1 MTAERL
7 VLAFTLA
14 MAAVAGW
21 RLAPSAIAPAAVAAS
36 TAAPQRILS
45 CSPVADA
52 WLPELV
58 EPGRIIGA
66 SAWFR
71 DHHPLAFRI
80 AATAAIASIDRVEA
94 IRALAPDLVVVS
106 DTHGD
111 PRRVARLRDAGLAV
125 LDLGASAGRSTAGDQ
140 LRALGVAV
148 GATDR
153 AMTLALT
160 LERRLAQAAADIPP
174 ERRPRAVVAQVWGD
188 DLSLATI
195 GSSAH
200 DALVAGGCID
210 AAADRWR
217 GWPRIAMEELA
228 ALDPQVV
235 VCAAGHGDRL
245 RRLPGAERVA
255 ALHRPGGVVELAP
268 ALLEDPGR
276 LLADAAEAIRA
287 AVHGEPGR

>member
-1 MTAERL
+1 MTADRWVL
-7 VLAFTLA
+7 VLALA
-14 MAAVAGW
+14 LAALAGW
-21 RLAPSAIAPAAVAAS
+21 RLAPGAAVPAPTATAA
-36 TAAPQRILS
+36 TAPQRILS

-52 WLPELV
+52 WLPDLV
-58 EPGRIIGA
+58 EPGHILGT

-80 AATAAIASIDRVEA
+80 AATAAIVSIDRGEA

-111 PRRVARLRDAGLAV
+111 PRRVARLRDAGLTV
-125 LDLGASAGRSTAGDQ
+125 LDLGASAGRSTAGAQ
-140 LRALGVAV
+140 LRALGSAV
-148 GATDR
+148 GSADR
-153 AMTLALT
+153 ADALART
-160 LERRLAQAAADIPP
+160 LERRLAQAGADIPA

-188 DLSLATI
+188 DLSLATL

-210 AAADRWR
+210 AAAERWR
-217 GWPRIAMEELA
+217 GWPRIAMEDLA
-228 ALDPQVV
+228 ALDPAVI
-235 VCAAGHGDRL
+235 VCAAGHADRL